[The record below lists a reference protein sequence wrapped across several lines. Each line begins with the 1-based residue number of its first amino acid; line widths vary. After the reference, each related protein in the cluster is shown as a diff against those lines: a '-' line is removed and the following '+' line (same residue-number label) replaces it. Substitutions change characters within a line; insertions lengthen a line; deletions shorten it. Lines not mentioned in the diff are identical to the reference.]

1 MLLREMPVGKRF
13 HQRLK
18 KGHVAKDLVV
28 GMSYHRN
35 DLYVSP
41 SLFLGLRI
49 NKSGSCRFETLKS
62 LFGLHFQPFS

>member
-49 NKSGSCRFETLKS
+49 NKSG
-62 LFGLHFQPFS
+62 

>member
-49 NKSGSCRFETLKS
+49 NKSGSSRFETLKS